1 MKRILTAAAVTCVAL
16 AALPALSQA
25 AMPQTPR
32 PASPVVEW
40 NRFLLDLQA
49 TPGVQPATIHPT
61 YELAIMHAA
70 IYDAVVAI
78 DRSGPP
84 YLLRIPAPRGA
95 SAAAAADTA
104 AHDTL
109 VALYP
114 SQKPAIDREY
124 ADTLDQLA
132 GGRSRA
138 LGVRVGAIAAAAILQ
153 TRAHDGSA
161 APPVPFT
168 PGSQPGDYQLTP
180 PAFAQPVFTQWP
192 GVRPFALRRAS
203 EFRP

>member
-16 AALPALSQA
+16 AALPAVSQA
-25 AMPQTPR
+25 AAPLPPR

-49 TPGVQPATIHPT
+49 TPGSQPTTLHHS
-61 YELAIMHAA
+61 YDLAIMHAA

-78 DRSGPP
+78 DRSAPP
-84 YLLRIPAPRGA
+84 YLLRIPAPRSA

-109 VALYP
+109 AALYP

-124 ADTLDQLA
+124 ADALNQLA
-132 GGRSRA
+132 GG
-138 LGVRVGAIAAAAILQ
+138 
-153 TRAHDGSA
+153 
-161 APPVPFT
+161 
-168 PGSQPGDYQLTP
+168 
-180 PAFAQPVFTQWP
+180 
-192 GVRPFALRRAS
+192 
-203 EFRP
+203 